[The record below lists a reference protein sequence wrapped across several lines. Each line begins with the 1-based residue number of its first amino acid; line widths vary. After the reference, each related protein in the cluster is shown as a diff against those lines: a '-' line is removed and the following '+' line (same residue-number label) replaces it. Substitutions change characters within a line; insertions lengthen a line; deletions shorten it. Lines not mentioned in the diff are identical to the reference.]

1 MDTPPTWD
9 LYDKRAPPRT
19 VASSPLSGAIRHQRI
34 GLLIET
40 INEITEVLNEK
51 LKIYGVSINVY
62 DKRNKLDRDTL
73 ESLPA
78 AGEERGF
85 YVFKTPIRI
94 SQEIKKVQSM
104 LDTVDEDGN
113 RIITN
118 RSLFKNYPSSNGA
131 IDYVHFVKE
140 LREVINHG

>member
-1 MDTPPTWD
+1 MTNAHRRGRCVIPIKAEQ
-9 LYDKRAPPRT
+9 Y
-19 VASSPLSGAIRHQRI
+19 AINGL